1 MIVRLPL
8 DARPR
13 RAYPAGRMYPKRQED
28 YVSGWFVLGAVSLA
42 GLAGFTNSAA
52 LQLGSLAVS
61 HLTGSITRVSVE
73 LAEGDTR
80 TMVPFT
86 VVLLAFFFG
95 AVLSGAV
102 VSQKELGF
110 GRRYGA
116 LLVLEAGLLAMAAS
130 LALPPTRMASLALA
144 AFACGMQNALAS
156 SYRGMVVRTTH
167 MTGVVTD
174 LGFEMGVWLRTR
186 RIRVQL
192 LKLQVPV
199 LLAFLVGG
207 ALGALTAMRVGS
219 EALYVAAFVA
229 FVSGVGYLGL
239 HARKMV

>member
-1 MIVRLPL
+1 
-8 DARPR
+8 
-13 RAYPAGRMYPKRQED
+13 MYPKRQED

-167 MTGVVTD
+167 MTGIVTD
-174 LGFEMGVWLRTR
+174 LGFEVGVWLRTR
-186 RIRVQL
+186 RIDGRVL
-192 LKLQVPV
+192 RLHAPV
-199 LLAFLVGG
+199 LVAFFAGGTVG
-207 ALGALTAMRVGS
+207 ALATARVGAD
-219 EALYVAAFVA
+219 ALYLAAA
-229 FVSGVGYLGL
+229 LSTVSGFGYLALRRQGL
-239 HARKMV
+239 V

>member
-1 MIVRLPL
+1 
-8 DARPR
+8 
-13 RAYPAGRMYPKRQED
+13 MYPQRQED
-28 YVSGWFVLGAVSLA
+28 YVSGWFVLGAVSLS

-73 LAEGDTR
+73 LASGDTH

-86 VVLLAFFFG
+86 VVLFAFFFG

-110 GRRYGA
+110 GRRYGV
-116 LLVLEAGLLAMAAS
+116 LLLLESGLLALAAWKASSLTPMTS
-130 LALPPTRMASLALA
+130 LALV

-156 SYRGMVVRTTH
+156 SYRGMIVRTTH
-167 MTGVVTD
+167 MTGVITD
-174 LGFEMGVWLRTR
+174 LGFELGVWLRTNQ
-186 RIRVQL
+186 IRTKLV
-192 LKLQVPV
+192 KLQAPA

-207 ALGALTAMRVGS
+207 TLGALTVMRIGS
-219 EALYVAAFVA
+219 QALYVAAFVA
-229 FVSGVGYLGL
+229 FASGLVYLWL
-239 HARKMV
+239 HARNMV

>member
-1 MIVRLPL
+1 
-8 DARPR
+8 
-13 RAYPAGRMYPKRQED
+13 MYPQRQED
-28 YVSGWFVLGAVSLA
+28 HTRGWFVLGAVSLS

-52 LQLGSLAVS
+52 LQVGSLAVS
-61 HLTGSITRVSVE
+61 HLTGSITRVSAE
-73 LAEGDTR
+73 LAEGDTH

-86 VVLLAFFFG
+86 VVLLAFFSG

-116 LLVLEAGLLAMAAS
+116 LLVLEAGLLALAAS

-174 LGFEMGVWLRTR
+174 LGFELGVWLRSGR
-186 RIRVQL
+186 LRWSL
-192 LKLQVPV
+192 LKLQLPV

-207 ALGALTAMRVGS
+207 MFGALAAMRVGAG
-219 EALYVAAFVA
+219 ALYVAAAIACATGF
-229 FVSGVGYLGL
+229 GYLML
-239 HARKMV
+239 HARGRV

>member
-1 MIVRLPL
+1 
-8 DARPR
+8 
-13 RAYPAGRMYPKRQED
+13 MYPQRQED
-28 YVSGWFVLGAVSLA
+28 SVSGWFVLGAMSLS

-86 VVLLAFFFG
+86 VVLLAFFLG
-95 AVLSGAV
+95 AALSGAV

-130 LALPPTRMASLALA
+130 LALPPTRLVSVALA
-144 AFACGMQNALAS
+144 AFACGLQNALAS

-174 LGFEMGVWLRTR
+174 LGFEFGVWLRIR
-186 RIRVQL
+186 RIRMQL

-199 LLAFLVGG
+199 LVSFLVGG
-207 ALGALTAMRVGS
+207 ALGALMAMRIGS
-219 EALYVAAFVA
+219 HSLYVAALAA
-229 FVSGVGYLGL
+229 FVTGVGYLLL
-239 HARKMV
+239 HAGKLV